1 MIIPYHS
8 FIAKTL
14 TVIDIH
20 AWIELN
26 KLAFQLNVIN
36 FETLMLFLSWW
47 FPTIALLQ
55 KYELWLLYMN
65 WYQTQI
71 ELNKLACLTLPN
83 ILTYI

>member
-14 TVIDIH
+14 NVIDIH

-55 KYELWLLYMN
+55 KDMN
-65 WYQTQI
+65 CDYYTCI
-71 ELNKLACLTLPN
+71 GIKHKLNW
-83 ILTYI
+83 IS